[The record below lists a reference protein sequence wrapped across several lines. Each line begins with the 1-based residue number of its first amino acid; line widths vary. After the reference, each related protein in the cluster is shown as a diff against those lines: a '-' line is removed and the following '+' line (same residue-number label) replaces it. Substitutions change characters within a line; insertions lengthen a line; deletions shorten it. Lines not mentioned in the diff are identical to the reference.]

1 MLTFSGQQ
9 GKDLSILFVDNKK
22 IARFNKQFFGK
33 DRPTNVIS
41 FSYMEEMTPLPGQA
55 GYPLAGGALPVEGA
69 TQAHRNP
76 YSPHRGREGEAPAA
90 LLLEGATQAPV
101 IDEIIGDIIIS
112 LEKAKEEAEAL
123 SCPFYER
130 VFALIIHG
138 LLHIL
143 GHDHIDDRNKARRMR
158 YRERKLLDYVRSHQ
172 LYKEL
177 TGIAESIERR
187 VKR

>member
-1 MLTFSGQQ
+1 MDKKRLQKITEDLLTFSGQQ

-33 DRPTNVIS
+33 NRPTNVIS
-41 FSYMEEMTPLPGQA
+41 FSYVEGAT
-55 GYPLAGGALPVEGA
+55 GYPLAGVP
-69 TQAHRNP
+69 
-76 YSPHRGREGEAPAA
+76 
-90 LLLEGATQAPV
+90 
-101 IDEIIGDIIIS
+101 IMDEIIGDIILS

-123 SCPFYER
+123 SCPLYER

-143 GHDHIDDRNKARRMR
+143 GHDHIDNRNKARRMR

-177 TGIAESIERR
+177 TEIVESGERRAES
-187 VKR
+187 

>member
-1 MLTFSGQQ
+1 MTALIKNSQKYLQTDKRLLQKITEDLLTFSGQQ

-41 FSYMEEMTPLPGQA
+41 FSYMENKEIPV
-55 GYPLAGGALPVEGA
+55 GYDLS
-69 TQAHRNP
+69 N
-76 YSPHRGREGEAPAA
+76 
-90 LLLEGATQAPV
+90 
-101 IDEIIGDIIIS
+101 EIIGDIIIS

-143 GHDHIDDRNKARRMR
+143 GHDHINDRNKARRMR
-158 YRERKLLDYVRSHQ
+158 YKEKKLLDYVCSHQ

-177 TGIAESIERR
+177 TG
-187 VKR
+187 

>member
-1 MLTFSGQQ
+1 MLIFSGQP

-41 FSYMEEMTPLPGQA
+41 FSYMENKEIPA
-55 GYPLAGGALPVEGA
+55 GYDFP
-69 TQAHRNP
+69 N
-76 YSPHRGREGEAPAA
+76 
-90 LLLEGATQAPV
+90 
-101 IDEIIGDIIIS
+101 EIIGDIIIS

-123 SCPFYER
+123 SCHFYER

-138 LLHIL
+138 LLHIS
-143 GHDHIDDRNKARRMR
+143 GHDHINDKNEARRMR
-158 YRERKLLDYVRSHQ
+158 YREKKFLDYVCSHQ

-177 TGIAESIERR
+177 TE
-187 VKR
+187 

>member
-1 MLTFSGQQ
+1 LLTFSGQQ

-33 DRPTNVIS
+33 NRPTNVIS
-41 FSYMEEMTPLPGQA
+41 FSYMEETTPLRGQAQAHRNLYSEHREREGEA
-55 GYPLAGGALPVEGA
+55 GYPLAGAALPVEGA
-69 TQAHRNP
+69 TPLRGQA
-76 YSPHRGREGEAPAA
+76 
-90 LLLEGATQAPV
+90 QAPV
-101 IDEIIGDIIIS
+101 IEEIIGDIIIS

-138 LLHIL
+138 LLHVS
-143 GHDHIDDRNKARRMR
+143 GYDHINDRNEARRMR
-158 YRERKLLDYVRSHQ
+158 YRERKFLDYVCSHQ

-177 TGIAESIERR
+177 TG
-187 VKR
+187 

>member
-1 MLTFSGQQ
+1 MTALIKNSQKTLQTDKRRLQKIAEDLLTFSGQQ

-33 DRPTNVIS
+33 NRPTNVIS
-41 FSYMEEMTPLPGQA
+41 FSYMEEMAPLPGQ
-55 GYPLAGGALPVEGA
+55 V
-69 TQAHRNP
+69 
-76 YSPHRGREGEAPAA
+76 
-90 LLLEGATQAPV
+90 QAPV
-101 IDEIIGDIIIS
+101 MDEIIGDIIIS
-112 LEKAKEEAEAL
+112 LEKANEEAEAL

-177 TGIAESIERR
+177 TG
-187 VKR
+187 